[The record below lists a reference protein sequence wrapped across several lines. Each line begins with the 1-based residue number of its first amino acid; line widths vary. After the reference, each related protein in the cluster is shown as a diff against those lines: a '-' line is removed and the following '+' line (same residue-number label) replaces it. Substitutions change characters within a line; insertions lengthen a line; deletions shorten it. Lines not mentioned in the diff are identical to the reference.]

1 MIANIIRLI
10 RKIRQI
16 YWKYRL
22 GKCGKNFC
30 CCSGVTIHSA
40 RKISVGNSVRIGER
54 SYLNARG
61 GIKIGNNVQF
71 GPQVFIWSSN
81 HNYYSPK
88 KLPYDNKQIDK
99 LVTIEDNVW
108 IGAKASIIPGV
119 TIGEGAVI
127 GMCAVVT
134 KDVPS
139 CAVVGGN
146 PAKVLK
152 YRDIDTYN
160 KLKKK
165 MTSS

>member
-1 MIANIIRLI
+1 MIANIIKLI

-22 GKCGKNFC
+22 GKCGENFC

-108 IGAKASIIPGV
+108 IGYSCIILKGV
-119 TIGEGAVI
+119 HIGKNTVI
-127 GMCAVVT
+127 GAGSVVT
-134 KDVPS
+134 KDIPQNVIAAGVP
-139 CAVVGGN
+139 C
-146 PAKVLK
+146 KV
-152 YRDIDTYN
+152 
-160 KLKKK
+160 KKK
-165 MTSS
+165 IEDENSNIF